1 MDAILQLS
9 GLCKKYDGFSLDNV
23 SFSLPYGCIMG
34 FVGENGAGKST
45 TIKAVLNLIRRD
57 QGEIQVFGKDN
68 IQNELEI
75 KEQIGVVFDSL
86 NLPEMIRP
94 LDVGRMMKSVY
105 RQWDGAKY
113 DQYLAQFQL
122 PAKKLVKDLS
132 RGMKMKLAIAV
143 ALSHNARL
151 LLLDEATSG
160 LDPIVRDE
168 ILDILLEFIQDESR
182 GVLFSSH
189 ITGDLEKIADFVTFI
204 HQGKILLSEPKDLL
218 LEKYGV
224 IRCTKEELAALD
236 KSAVVG
242 VRRHQFGV
250 EALVEKKK
258 ISGVYTID
266 KASIED
272 IMLFIARGEHQ

>member
-143 ALSHNARL
+143 ALSHSARL

-189 ITGDLEKIADFVTFI
+189 ITGDLEKIADYVTFI

>member
-1 MDAILQLS
+1 MDAILQVS

-45 TIKAVLNLIRRD
+45 TIKAILNLVRKEA
-57 QGEIQVFGKDN
+57 GEIQVFGKDN
-68 IQNELEI
+68 IQDELDI
-75 KEQIGVVFDSL
+75 KEQIGIVFDSL

-94 LDVGRMMKSVY
+94 MDVGRMMQSAY
-105 RQWDGAKY
+105 RQWDSEKY
-113 DQYLAQFQL
+113 AQYLEQFRL
-122 PAKKLVKDLS
+122 PAKKIVKDLS

-143 ALSHNARL
+143 ALSHNAQL

-168 ILDILLEFIQDESR
+168 ILDILLDFIQDESH

-189 ITGDLEKIADFVTFI
+189 ITGDLEKIADYVTFI

-224 IRCTKEELAALD
+224 VKCSETEFATLD
-236 KSAVVG
+236 QSAVVG
-242 VRRHQFGV
+242 VRRHQFGI
-250 EALVEKKK
+250 EALVEKAR
-258 ISGVYTID
+258 ISGAYTAD

-272 IMLFIARGEHQ
+272 IMLFIARGEH

>member
-1 MDAILQLS
+1 MDAILRLS

-45 TIKAVLNLIRRD
+45 TIKAILNLIRRD

-68 IQNELEI
+68 IQEELEI

-105 RQWDGAKY
+105 RQWDSAKY
-113 DQYLAQFQL
+113 TQYLAQFQL

-143 ALSHNARL
+143 ALSHNAQL

-189 ITGDLEKIADFVTFI
+189 ITGDLEKIADYVTFI

-224 IRCTKEELAALD
+224 IQCTKEELAALD

-258 ISGVYTID
+258 ISGAHTVD

-272 IMLFIARGEHQ
+272 IMLFIVRGEHQ

>member
-9 GLCKKYDGFSLDNV
+9 GLCKKYDGFALDNV

-143 ALSHNARL
+143 ALSHSARL

-189 ITGDLEKIADFVTFI
+189 ITGDLEKIADYVTFI

>member
-143 ALSHNARL
+143 ALSHSARL

-168 ILDILLEFIQDESR
+168 ILDILLEFIQDESC

-189 ITGDLEKIADFVTFI
+189 ITGDLEKIADYVTFI